1 MGIEWTTF
9 VLEIVNFLVLVWLLK
24 RFLYRPVKSMIE
36 RRRQEVE
43 ARLAEAEQARR
54 EAEAVKQRYQN
65 RLAAWE
71 TEKKQAWERLR
82 QELEA
87 ERQRWLQSLS
97 QELEEERRKAEAV
110 WQQERR
116 EWQRH
121 AEEQALN
128 LGAAFVARLLE
139 RLADEHLH
147 HRLVDLLVTDLE
159 KLPGSEQERIRTAI
173 TGAGR
178 IRGVSA
184 YPLTDEERR
193 KLDQV
198 LSWVLQTP
206 VGIDF
211 TVDPDLLAG
220 IRIDLGS
227 YVIRANLHDEL
238 QFFAHGQ
245 AL

>member
-1 MGIEWTTF
+1 MGIDWTTF

-54 EAEAVKQRYQN
+54 EAEAMKQRYRN

-71 TEKKQAWERLR
+71 TEKKQAWERLH

-87 ERQRWLQSLS
+87 ERQRRLQSLR
-97 QELEEERRKAEAV
+97 QELEAERRKAEAV

-116 EWQRH
+116 EWRRH
-121 AEEQALN
+121 TEEQALN

-147 HRLVDLLVTDLE
+147 HRLMTLLVADLE
-159 KLPGSEQERIRTAI
+159 KLPEPEQDRIRAAVS
-173 TGAGR
+173 GGGR
-178 IRGVSA
+178 IRGTSA

-198 LSWVLQTP
+198 LSWVLQTQ
-206 VGIDF
+206 VDIDF
-211 TVDPDLLAG
+211 AVDPGLLAG

-227 YVIRANLHDEL
+227 YAIRANLRDEL

-245 AL
+245 HR